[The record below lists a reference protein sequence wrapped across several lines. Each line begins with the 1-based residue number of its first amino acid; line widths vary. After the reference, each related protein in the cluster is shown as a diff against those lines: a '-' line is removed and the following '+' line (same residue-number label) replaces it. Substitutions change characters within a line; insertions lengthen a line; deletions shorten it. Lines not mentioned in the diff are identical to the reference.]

1 MIFKYKY
8 DKYKKISVVY
18 VYILYFF
25 LVNIYY
31 ELKILKKMFNFLIEL
46 VFLGLFLLDKVMF
59 IVVIV
64 FKLVL
69 FIFDGF

>member
-1 MIFKYKY
+1 
-8 DKYKKISVVY
+8 
-18 VYILYFF
+18 
-25 LVNIYY
+25 
-31 ELKILKKMFNFLIEL
+31 MFNFLIEL

-69 FIFDGF
+69 FIFVGF

>member
-1 MIFKYKY
+1 M
-8 DKYKKISVVY
+8 Y
-18 VYILYFF
+18 VYILYFLF
-25 LVNIYY
+25 VNIYY
-31 ELKILKKMFNFLIEL
+31 EFKKLKKILNFLIEL
-46 VFLGLFLLDKVMF
+46 IFLGLFLLDKVMF

>member
-18 VYILYFF
+18 VYILYFVF
-25 LVNIYY
+25 VNIYY